1 MIIKINA
8 TATNL
13 GRLVIIVIII
23 GVVLVDWIPL
33 FWLFLTMYINTFR
46 PRKNGHQFPNDIL
59 KWIFLNENVWILIK
73 ISLKF
78 VLKGPI
84 NNIPALARWQAI
96 ILINTG

>member
-33 FWLFLTMYINTFR
+33 FWLFLTMYINTLR
-46 PRKNGHQFPNDIL
+46 PRK
-59 KWIFLNENVWILIK
+59 KWPLISKRHFEMDFLEWKCMNLDQNFIEVC
-73 ISLKF
+73 S
-78 VLKGPI
+78 
-84 NNIPALARWQAI
+84 
-96 ILINTG
+96 